1 MNCRNKRF
9 IIDLASPAEAEEI
22 LKIYESGDFKG
33 KISVLYTRRPD
44 PIKSLRQEGE
54 KVVIPILKDQ
64 SNGKICGMG
73 CCVIRK
79 AYLNGEIKNTGYLTG
94 LKILPEY
101 RKKLLPIADV
111 YNFLYEQTKN
121 EVDIYYTTILKEN
134 TAVQKMLGKKR
145 KKMPEYLYQ
154 GDYTVFCF
162 RTGRKVFTNNQY
174 VLQKGKSDELKP
186 FFKEEEKQYQFSPV
200 ITSIYEEP
208 NKKFFTLRNQEGQIL
223 AACCVW
229 NQQDYK
235 QYIITDHKG
244 IYKILQKMPTKLF
257 GYLSLPKKNAPANY
271 ACVSLLYVKDD
282 APNLAQYFIKKVA
295 EYSKEYDFL
304 MLGLFDDHPLKTIFR
319 QIKHLKYQS
328 RLYLVRWDNKQY
340 NLDYRPINLEVG
352 LL

>member
-1 MNCRNKRF
+1 MNCRNKRY
-9 IIDLASPAEAEEI
+9 IIDLASPSEAKEI
-22 LKIYESGDFKG
+22 LKIYESGDFTG

-64 SNGKICGMG
+64 TNGKICGMG

-101 RKKLLPIADV
+101 RKKLLPITDV

-134 TAVQKMLGKKR
+134 MAVQKMLEKKR
-145 KKMPEYLYQ
+145 KNMPEYLYQ

-162 RTGRKVFTNNQY
+162 RTGRKVFKTNNY
-174 VLQKGKSDELKP
+174 LLQRGQREGLLQ
-186 FFKEEEKQYQFSPV
+186 FFKKQEKQYQFSPQ
-200 ITSIYEEP
+200 ITTMYK
-208 NKKFFTLRNQEGQIL
+208 NFKQDVFTLSDPQGNIL
-223 AACCVW
+223 AACLVW

-235 QYIITDHKG
+235 QYLITEYKG
-244 IYKILQKMPTKLF
+244 IYKILQRMPTKLW
-257 GYLSLPKKNAPANY
+257 GYPPLPKKNAPANY
-271 ACVSLLYVKDD
+271 ACVSTLYVKNDD
-282 APNLAQYFIKKVA
+282 PNLARYFIEKVA
-295 EYSKEYDFL
+295 EYSRQYDFL
-304 MLGLFDDHPLKTIFR
+304 MLGLFESHPLKTIFK

-328 RLYLVRWDNKQY
+328 RLYLVSWDNKQY
-340 NLDYRPINLEVG
+340 NLNHRPLNLEVS